1 MKAYKYIEDSKK
13 VLETLSF
20 EFSKM
25 DNSKTRLEDLN
36 TIIKMLNCFES
47 MLNEKYYTDFME
59 LLILSR
65 LYQTLLKAD
74 FSEVNVTEFIQY
86 FEQDLRF
93 GKDYYKE
100 QIAELL
106 VDKQRYNSL
115 THGKLHQDK
124 KETWIKSVNNLV
136 KQVKM
141 RILWTKKYK

>member
-20 EFSKM
+20 EFSEM

>member
-86 FEQDLRF
+86 FDQDLRF
-93 GKDYYKE
+93 GKEYYKE
-100 QIAELL
+100 QICELL
-106 VDKQRYNSL
+106 ADKQRYNSL
-115 THGKLHQDK
+115 TRGKLYQDK
-124 KETWIKSVNNLV
+124 KETWLKSVNNLV
-136 KQVKM
+136 KQVKT